1 MRGLEIARVLSFFSI
16 IHEGKSYQCALVH
29 WFSHVETKPDED
41 TGLWVVRP
49 EFNNNDKLNVAIVHV
64 DTIFR
69 AAHLIPVY
77 QSSQFIR
84 RSMTMHDT
92 LDVFNEFYVNK
103 FVDYHAFQIFDT

>member
-16 IHEGKSYQCALVH
+16 IHEGQLYQCALVH
-29 WFSHVETKPDED
+29 WFSRVGNKPDED
-41 TGLWVVRP
+41 MGLWVVRP
-49 EFNNNDKLNVAIVHV
+49 EFNDNDKPNLAIVHV

-84 RSMTMHDT
+84 RSLTMHDT
-92 LDVFNEFYVNK
+92 LDVFDEFYVNN
-103 FVDYHAFQIFDT
+103 FVDYHTFQIFDT